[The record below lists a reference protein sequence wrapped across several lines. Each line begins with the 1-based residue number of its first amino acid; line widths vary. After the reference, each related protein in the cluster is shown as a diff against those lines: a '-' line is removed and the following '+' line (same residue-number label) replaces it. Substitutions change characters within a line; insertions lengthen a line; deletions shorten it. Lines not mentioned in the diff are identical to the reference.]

1 MLAARRQAG
10 LTLIELLVAVA
21 IFSLLAALAYGGLIN
36 VLATRTAV
44 DVESQ
49 RLANFQRAFL
59 GIGRDLE

>member
-49 RLANFQRAFL
+49 RLAKLQRAFL
-59 GIGRDLE
+59 RIGRDLE